1 MQAREKKDK
10 PRKQSHTPEAE
21 DINLKRPFIV
31 LRKYQGRMVSDSA
44 KKQWKKLGN
53 HQQINDFMAEEISR
67 LYTK

>member
-1 MQAREKKDK
+1 MQEAEKKQK
-10 PRKQSHTPEAE
+10 PRKQSHVHETE
-21 DINLKRPFIV
+21 DINFKRPFIV

-53 HQQINDFMAEEISR
+53 HRQINDFMSEEISK